1 MMEYHAA
8 YYEGDDGWV
17 VAMVLDF
24 PGANSQGKTLRSA
37 RRMIR
42 DALRANS
49 QGKTLRSARRMIRD
63 ALRLMA
69 ETHIE
74 MGEPLPAP
82 NPKVKDKKAIFMEK
96 IPVSIRVPIRVPS

>member
-8 YYEGDDGWV
+8 YYEGDDGWI
-17 VAMVLDF
+17 VAIILDF
-24 PGANSQGKTLRSA
+24 PG
-37 RRMIR
+37 
-42 DALRANS
+42 ANS

-74 MGEPLPAP
+74 MGEALPKP
-82 NPKVKDKKAIFMEK
+82 NPKAKRKQAIFVEN
-96 IPVSIRVPIRVPS
+96 IAVN